1 MNASSFAVCCKR
13 YSTTACNDVIQGG
26 KRQIWQ
32 LFFAQFF
39 PDMLGCHTIES
50 WWQRWSAIGAAILV
64 TTD

>member
-1 MNASSFAVCCKR
+1 MNASPYAVCCKR

-39 PDMLGCHTIES
+39 PDMLGCRIIES
-50 WWQRWSAIGAAILV
+50 
-64 TTD
+64 